1 MKYKI
6 NILILLFMIC
16 SCDNHDFELRYKEQ
30 ALYIHNMLHISIEPL
45 NNLDKAYSYLVF
57 LRQYKPYDTIDTIH
71 LEKRLSNSFR
81 VVETSSDDCTSVYR
95 SNVHYIRVYPNTKYK
110 IEHLGMGARVRI
122 INYFQ
127 SDSSGK
133 LHSVE

>member
-57 LRQYKPYDTIDTIH
+57 LRQHKPYDTIDTIH
-71 LEKRLSNSFR
+71 LEKDYQTRLELLR
-81 VVETSSDDCTSVYR
+81 HHLMIVQAC
-95 SNVHYIRVYPNTKYK
+95 
-110 IEHLGMGARVRI
+110 IEVTYTI
-122 INYFQ
+122 
-127 SDSSGK
+127 
-133 LHSVE
+133 